1 MTGRIEFYD
10 EPTAWGVI
18 LGEDGRVYVVRGS
31 RAPGAAPRV
40 GDTVSFE
47 PRDTTTG
54 LRADAVRRAAPART
68 GDARSPF
75 RRPA

>member
-18 LGEDGRVYVVRGS
+18 LGEDGRVYVIRGS
-31 RAPGAAPRV
+31 RAPGTAPRV
-40 GDTVSFE
+40 GDTVIFE
-47 PRDTTTG
+47 PRTTTTG
-54 LRADAVRRAAPART
+54 LRADAVRRVPAAQ
-68 GDARSPF
+68 RSQAPSLF

>member
-31 RAPGAAPRV
+31 RAPAAAPRV
-40 GDTVSFE
+40 GDTVMFE

-54 LRADAVRRAAPART
+54 LRADAVRRVAPAQSSVE
-68 GDARSPF
+68 GSPF

>member
-1 MTGRIEFYD
+1 MQGRIEFYD

-18 LGEDGRVYVVRGS
+18 LGEDGRVYVLRGS

-40 GDTVSFE
+40 GDAVTFE
-47 PRDTTTG
+47 PLATSTG
-54 LRADAVRRAAPART
+54 LRAGTVRRAAAPRP
-68 GDARSPF
+68 GPERSLF

>member
-31 RAPGAAPRV
+31 RTPAAAPRA
-40 GDTVSFE
+40 GDTVMFE

-54 LRADAVRRAAPART
+54 LRADAVRRVAPAQ
-68 GDARSPF
+68 RSAEGASSG
-75 RRPA
+75 RPA

>member
-31 RAPGAAPRV
+31 RAPGAAP
-40 GDTVSFE
+40 T
-47 PRDTTTG
+47 
-54 LRADAVRRAAPART
+54 AAGGGTPVLPAPPVIT
-68 GDARSPF
+68 
-75 RRPA
+75 

>member
-18 LGEDGRVYVVRGS
+18 LGEDGRVYVVRGT
-31 RAPGAAPRV
+31 RAPGAGPRV
-40 GDTVSFE
+40 GDTVIFE

-54 LRADAVRRAAPART
+54 LRADTVRRVAPQQRSA
-68 GDARSPF
+68 ARSPF
-75 RRPA
+75 RRPG

>member
-18 LGEDGRVYVVRGS
+18 LGEDGRVYVVRGT
-31 RAPGAAPRV
+31 RAPGSAPRV
-40 GDTVSFE
+40 GDAVIFE

-54 LRADAVRRAAPART
+54 LRADAVRRVAPAQQ
-68 GDARSPF
+68 SPAPSAF

>member
-1 MTGRIEFYD
+1 MQGRVEFYD

-18 LGEDGRVYVVRGS
+18 LGEDGRVYVLRGS

-47 PRDTTTG
+47 PRATSTG
-54 LRADAVRRAAPART
+54 LRADAVRRMPLP
-68 GDARSPF
+68 RSGTERSLF
-75 RRPA
+75 KRPA